1 MGKLEIDDVTMRFG
15 DVVAVDRVSLTVAEG
30 ETVVLLG
37 PSGCGKTTL
46 LRLIAGFNRPTAGA
60 IRIAGRTVASPT
72 VMVPPEKRSLSMVFQ
87 SYAVWPH
94 KTVFENL
101 AYGLRL
107 RHLDA
112 AAITAKVNDALATV
126 RMDAYGQRYPAEL
139 SGGQQQRVA
148 LARAL
153 VLEPEILLFDE
164 PLSNLD
170 ATLREHMRFE
180 IKTLLGKLKIT
191 CIYVTHDQSEAMV
204 IADRVAVMNRGRIE
218 LLDPAAIHD
227 GNAVG
232 DHHRLALI
240 MSYINAGDLE
250 LAEQRLDLKAHVL
263 AQRRIEIAQGLV
275 EQQDL
280 RLEHKGA
287 CKRDALLLAARKL
300 SRIAR
305 AISVHPHGRE
315 RVIDLGGDRG
325 SVQVAQPQPIGEI
338 FEDGLVRPHRV
349 ALEHHRERALLRRNH
364 YGRRRHSPADD
375 ANGAGRRPVEARD
388 QAQKRRLAT
397 AARTEQHHGFALGD
411 RERDAVDRH
420 HVAEAHRYVVDLE
433 LAHRYDS
440 TGGRTPCQG
449 DLAGATG
456 LERPL
461 GGRIIGSESDHAES
475 DYPEQPMNIN
485 IAGDKTTATAGKP
498 PFEVERL
505 G

>member
-1 MGKLEIDDVTMRFG
+1 MGKLEIDDVTMCFG

-60 IRIAGRTVASPT
+60 IRIIGRTVASPT

-112 AAITAKVNDALATV
+112 AAINAKVNDALATV
-126 RMDAYGQRYPAEL
+126 RMDAYGVRYPAEL

-218 LLDPAAIHD
+218 QLGSPEDVYYRSETDFVAQFIGLANVLDARIVGPADPGLIKVSVE
-227 GNAVG
+227 GVG
-232 DHHRLALI
+232 DIVARAGRSNGQSPTARLFLRPEHI
-240 MSYINAGDLE
+240 E
-250 LAEQRLDLKAHVL
+250 LAGAPRAGMNTLKGKVTRRSFVG
-263 AQRRIEIAQGLV
+263 AQT
-275 EQQDL
+275 D
-280 RLEHKGA
+280 
-287 CKRDALLLAARKL
+287 
-300 SRIAR
+300 
-305 AISVHPHGRE
+305 
-315 RVIDLGGDRG
+315 
-325 SVQVAQPQPIGEI
+325 
-338 FEDGLVRPHRV
+338 
-349 ALEHHRERALLRRNH
+349 
-364 YGRRRHSPADD
+364 
-375 ANGAGRRPVEARD
+375 
-388 QAQKRRLAT
+388 
-397 AARTEQHHGFALGD
+397 
-411 RERDAVDRH
+411 
-420 HVAEAHRYVVDLE
+420 YVVDVNGVALRVIGNSRD
-433 LAHRYDS
+433 ARYQPSQDVLLS
-440 TGGRTPCQG
+440 FAPADC
-449 DLAGATG
+449 L
-456 LERPL
+456 LL
-461 GGRIIGSESDHAES
+461 GS
-475 DYPEQPMNIN
+475 
-485 IAGDKTTATAGKP
+485 
-498 PFEVERL
+498 
-505 G
+505 